1 MSAVPK
7 SEKNHEAKTDSNTV
21 FGSASSQATS
31 NPNVGE
37 SPAFVATAVSV
48 ADQLRM
54 ARVNRSLTIDEVAVR
69 LNLRPASIEAMES
82 GAYEKLP
89 GAAYVAGFVHSYARL
104 LMLDG
109 TALVSQLKVE
119 SAVMQ
124 PKPVHEMPFK
134 VSQRAFPSAGFI
146 WTGLI
151 LLLGLLLLWT
161 LTNNKFAPEIS
172 TAESS
177 EPQAL
182 PADVPMDAAEGDE
195 VEAPATAGSAP
206 SAAPVAAAPA
216 PVAHVAAPTAVA
228 PVAVGTTAPATPPVA
243 SAPVAPVAAPTAAV
257 APAAVTPAASK
268 ATAPSASTAATPPA
282 PAPSP
287 SPSTA
292 TPSTPAGAT
301 IMAKQNSWIQLRDA
315 KGAVVV
321 AKLLRAGESFPL
333 PNTPGLMMTTGN
345 AGGTFITVNGQPS
358 APLGQENQVVREI
371 PLDAAPL
378 ADYLAKLPSSLNQ

>member
-7 SEKNHEAKTDSNTV
+7 SEKNHEAKTDSNNV
-21 FGSASSQATS
+21 FGSASSQAAS

-37 SPAFVATAVSV
+37 SPAFVATAISV
-48 ADQLRM
+48 ADQLKM

-69 LNLRPASIEAMES
+69 LNLRPASIEAMEA

-119 SAVMQ
+119 STVMQ
-124 PKPVHEMPFK
+124 LKPVHELPLK

-161 LTNNKFAPEIS
+161 VTNNKFAPEMI

-182 PADVPMDAAEGDE
+182 PADVHMDAAEGDD
-195 VEAPATAGSAP
+195 VEAPATTGSAP
-206 SAAPVAAAPA
+206 SATPPAVAPA
-216 PVAHVAAPTAVA
+216 PAAPTPA
-228 PVAVGTTAPATPPVA
+228 PIAP
-243 SAPVAPVAAPTAAV
+243 AAV
-257 APAAVTPAASK
+257 APAAPTPA
-268 ATAPSASTAATPPA
+268 PIA
-282 PAPSP
+282 PAAVAPAAAAP
-287 SPSTA
+287 P
-292 TPSTPAGAT
+292 PAGAAV
-301 IMAKQNSWIQLRDA
+301 MAKQNSWIQLRDS

-321 AKLLRAGESFPL
+321 AKLLRAGESYNV

-345 AGGTFITVNGQPS
+345 AGGTVITVNGQPS

-371 PLDAAPL
+371 PLDAAAL
-378 ADYLAKLPSSLNQ
+378 ADYLAKLPSSPNQ

>member
-1 MSAVPK
+1 MSALSSKPDQ
-7 SEKNHEAKTDSNTV
+7 NHESGTNAN
-21 FGSASSQATS
+21 GGLGAPSSQAASTL
-31 NPNVGE
+31 NVGE
-37 SPAFVATAVSV
+37 SPAFVATAISV
-48 ADQLRM
+48 ADQLKM
-54 ARVNRSLTIDEVAVR
+54 ARVNRGLTIDEVSVR
-69 LNLRPASIEAMES
+69 LNLRPASIEAMEA

-119 SAVMQ
+119 STVMQ
-124 PKPVHEMPFK
+124 LKPVHEMPFK

-161 LTNNKFAPEIS
+161 VTNNKFAPEMI

-177 EPQAL
+177 EPQEL
-182 PADVPMDAAEGDE
+182 PADVHMDAAEGDD
-195 VEAPATAGSAP
+195 VEAPATTGSAP
-206 SAAPVAAAPA
+206 SATPPAVAPA
-216 PVAHVAAPTAVA
+216 PAAPTPA
-228 PVAVGTTAPATPPVA
+228 PIAP
-243 SAPVAPVAAPTAAV
+243 AAV
-257 APAAVTPAASK
+257 APAAAAPASVP
-268 ATAPSASTAATPPA
+268 APSASTATPP
-282 PAPSP
+282 
-287 SPSTA
+287 
-292 TPSTPAGAT
+292 PAGAAV
-301 IMAKQNSWIQLRDA
+301 MAKQNSWIQLRDS
-315 KGAVVV
+315 KGVVVV

-378 ADYLAKLPSSLNQ
+378 ADYLAKLPSSPNQ

>member
-7 SEKNHEAKTDSNTV
+7 SEKNHEAKTDSNNV
-21 FGSASSQATS
+21 FGSASSQAAS

-37 SPAFVATAVSV
+37 SPAFVATAISV
-48 ADQLRM
+48 ADQLKM

-69 LNLRPASIEAMES
+69 LNLRPASIEAMEA

-119 SAVMQ
+119 STVMQ
-124 PKPVHEMPFK
+124 LKPVHELPLK

-161 LTNNKFAPEIS
+161 VTNNKFAPEMI

-182 PADVPMDAAEGDE
+182 PADVHMDAAEGDD
-195 VEAPATAGSAP
+195 VEAPATTGSAP
-206 SAAPVAAAPA
+206 SATPPAVAPA
-216 PVAHVAAPTAVA
+216 PAAPTPA
-228 PVAVGTTAPATPPVA
+228 PIAP
-243 SAPVAPVAAPTAAV
+243 AAV
-257 APAAVTPAASK
+257 APAAAA
-268 ATAPSASTAATPPA
+268 PP
-282 PAPSP
+282 
-287 SPSTA
+287 
-292 TPSTPAGAT
+292 PAGAAV
-301 IMAKQNSWIQLRDA
+301 MAKQNSWIQLRDS

-321 AKLLRAGESFPL
+321 AKLLRAGESYNV

-345 AGGTFITVNGQPS
+345 AGGTVITVNGQPS

-371 PLDAAPL
+371 PLDAAAL
-378 ADYLAKLPSSLNQ
+378 ADYLAKLPSSPNQ

>member
-1 MSAVPK
+1 MSVVPK
-7 SEKNHEAKTDSNTV
+7 SDKNHEAKTDSNN
-21 FGSASSQATS
+21 GLGAASSQATS
-31 NPNVGE
+31 NPTVGE
-37 SPAFVATAVSV
+37 SSGFVATAVSV

-109 TALVSQLKVE
+109 AALVSQLKVE

-161 LTNNKFAPEIS
+161 VTNNKFAPEMVA
-172 TAESS
+172 AESS
-177 EPQAL
+177 DPQAL

-216 PVAHVAAPTAVA
+216 PVASTPAPTAVA
-228 PVAVGTTAPATPPVA
+228 PVAAGTTAPATPPVA
-243 SAPVAPVAAPTAAV
+243 PAPVAPAAV
-257 APAAVTPAASK
+257 APAAGTPAA
-268 ATAPSASTAATPPA
+268 ATAPVAVAPPAATPSA
-282 PAPSP
+282 AAPSP

-378 ADYLAKLPSSLNQ
+378 ADYLAKLPSSPNQ

>member
-1 MSAVPK
+1 MSALSSKPDH
-7 SEKNHEAKTDSNTV
+7 NHESGTNAN
-21 FGSASSQATS
+21 GGLGAQSSQAAS
-31 NPNVGE
+31 NPTVGE
-37 SPAFVATAVSV
+37 PSAFVSPSISV

-54 ARVNRSLTIDEVAVR
+54 ARVNRGLTIDEVSVR
-69 LNLRPASIEAMES
+69 LNLRPASIEAMEA

-109 TALVSQLKVE
+109 AALVSQLKIETTVL
-119 SAVMQ
+119 Q
-124 PKPVHEMPFK
+124 PKPVNELPLK
-134 VSQRAFPSAGFI
+134 VSQRAFPSAGYI

-161 LTNNKFAPEIS
+161 VTNNKFVPEMV
-172 TAESS
+172 TAEASNES
-177 EPQAL
+177 AVPPSPAADDVDSPEEPEQLTL
-182 PADVPMDAAEGDE
+182 PAPSSPSSPSTMAPTASS
-195 VEAPATAGSAP
+195 APAGTPATVP
-206 SAAPVAAAPA
+206 PTPAPA
-216 PVAHVAAPTAVA
+216 PVPASNNAL
-228 PVAVGTTAPATPPVA
+228 APATPAPAPASPVA
-243 SAPVAPVAAPTAAV
+243 STAPAPN
-257 APAAVTPAASK
+257 APAATT
-268 ATAPSASTAATPPA
+268 ATAV
-282 PAPSP
+282 
-287 SPSTA
+287 
-292 TPSTPAGAT
+292 T
-301 IMAKQNSWIQLRDA
+301 ITAKQNSWIQLRDG

-378 ADYLAKLPSSLNQ
+378 ADYLAKLSSSPNQ

>member
-1 MSAVPK
+1 MSALSSKPDH
-7 SEKNHEAKTDSNTV
+7 NHESGTNAN
-21 FGSASSQATS
+21 GGLGAPSSQAAS
-31 NPNVGE
+31 NPTVGE
-37 SPAFVATAVSV
+37 SSAFVSPSISV

-54 ARVNRSLTIDEVAVR
+54 ARVNRGLTIDEVSVR

-119 SAVMQ
+119 TTVLQ
-124 PKPVHEMPFK
+124 PKPVNELPLK
-134 VSQRAFPSAGFI
+134 VSQRAFPSAGYI

-161 LTNNKFAPEIS
+161 VTNNKFAPEMV

-182 PADVPMDAAEGDE
+182 PADVHMDAAEGDD
-195 VEAPATAGSAP
+195 VEAPATTGSDP
-206 SAAPVAAAPA
+206 S
-216 PVAHVAAPTAVA
+216 
-228 PVAVGTTAPATPPVA
+228 ATPP
-243 SAPVAPVAAPTAAV
+243 AV
-257 APAAVTPAASK
+257 APAPAPAAS
-268 ATAPSASTAATPPA
+268 TA
-282 PAPSP
+282 PAPNAP
-287 SPSTA
+287 AATTA
-292 TPSTPAGAT
+292 TAVT
-301 IMAKQNSWIQLRDA
+301 ITAKQNSWIQLRDG

-378 ADYLAKLPSSLNQ
+378 ADYLAKLSSSPNQ

>member
-7 SEKNHEAKTDSNTV
+7 SDKNHEAKTDSNTV

-31 NPNVGE
+31 NPTVGG
-37 SPAFVATAVSV
+37 SSGFVATAVSV

-109 TALVSQLKVE
+109 AALVSQLKVE

-161 LTNNKFAPEIS
+161 LTNNKFVPEMS
-172 TAESS
+172 TTELSD
-177 EPQAL
+177 PQAL

-195 VEAPATAGSAP
+195 VEAPATTGSATAGSAP

-216 PVAHVAAPTAVA
+216 PVAPVAVA
-228 PVAVGTTAPATPPVA
+228 PPAATP
-243 SAPVAPVAAPTAAV
+243 AV
-257 APAAVTPAASK
+257 

-292 TPSTPAGAT
+292 TPPPAGAT

-378 ADYLAKLPSSLNQ
+378 ADYLAKLPSSPNQ

>member
-1 MSAVPK
+1 MSALSSKPDH
-7 SEKNHEAKTDSNTV
+7 NHESGTNAN
-21 FGSASSQATS
+21 GGLGAPSSQAVS
-31 NPNVGE
+31 NPTVGE
-37 SPAFVATAVSV
+37 PSAFVSPSISV

-54 ARVNRSLTIDEVAVR
+54 ARVNRNLTIDEVAVR
-69 LNLRPASIEAMES
+69 LNLRPASIEAMEA

-109 TALVSQLKVE
+109 AALVSQLKVE
-119 SAVMQ
+119 STVMQ
-124 PKPVHEMPFK
+124 LKPVHELPLK

-161 LTNNKFAPEIS
+161 VTNNKFVPEMV

-177 EPQAL
+177 EPQEL
-182 PADVPMDAAEGDE
+182 LADVHMDAAEGDD
-195 VEAPATAGSAP
+195 VEAPATTGSAP
-206 SAAPVAAAPA
+206 SATPPAVAPA
-216 PVAHVAAPTAVA
+216 PAASTPAPATA
-228 PVAVGTTAPATPPVA
+228 GITAPATPA
-243 SAPVAPVAAPTAAV
+243 VAPAPAPAAV
-257 APAAVTPAASK
+257 APAAAAPASVP
-268 ATAPSASTAATPPA
+268 APSASTATPP
-282 PAPSP
+282 PAA
-287 SPSTA
+287 TA
-292 TPSTPAGAT
+292 VT
-301 IMAKQNSWIQLRDA
+301 ITAKQNSWIQLRDG

-378 ADYLAKLPSSLNQ
+378 ADYLAKLPSSPNQ

>member
-7 SEKNHEAKTDSNTV
+7 SDKNHEAKTDSNTV

-31 NPNVGE
+31 NPTVGG
-37 SPAFVATAVSV
+37 SSGFVATAVSV

-109 TALVSQLKVE
+109 AALVSQLKVE

-161 LTNNKFAPEIS
+161 LTNNKFAPEMS
-172 TAESS
+172 TTELSD
-177 EPQAL
+177 PQAL

-195 VEAPATAGSAP
+195 VEAPATTGSATAGSAP

-216 PVAHVAAPTAVA
+216 PVASTPAPTAVA
-228 PVAVGTTAPATPPVA
+228 PVAAGTTTPATPPVA
-243 SAPVAPVAAPTAAV
+243 PAPVAPAAV
-257 APAAVTPAASK
+257 APAAGTPDASK
-268 ATAPSASTAATPPA
+268 ATAPSASTAAI
-282 PAPSP
+282 PSAAAP

-292 TPSTPAGAT
+292 APSTPAGAT

-378 ADYLAKLPSSLNQ
+378 ADYLAKLPSSPNQ

>member
-21 FGSASSQATS
+21 FGSVSSQATS
-31 NPNVGE
+31 NSTVGE
-37 SPAFVATAVSV
+37 SSGFVSPAISV
-48 ADQLRM
+48 ADQLKM

-109 TALVSQLKVE
+109 AALVSQLKVE

-172 TAESS
+172 TTELSD
-177 EPQAL
+177 PQAL

-195 VEAPATAGSAP
+195 VEAPATTGSATAGSAP

-216 PVAHVAAPTAVA
+216 PVASTPAPTAVA
-228 PVAVGTTAPATPPVA
+228 PVAAGTTAPATPPVA
-243 SAPVAPVAAPTAAV
+243 PAPVAPAAV
-257 APAAVTPAASK
+257 APAAGTPDASK
-268 ATAPSASTAATPPA
+268 ATAPSASTAAI
-282 PAPSP
+282 PSAAAP

-292 TPSTPAGAT
+292 APSTPAGAT

-321 AKLLRAGESFPL
+321 AKLLRAGESFSL

-378 ADYLAKLPSSLNQ
+378 ADYLAKLPSSPNQ

>member
-7 SEKNHEAKTDSNTV
+7 SEKNHEAKTDSNNV
-21 FGSASSQATS
+21 FGSASSQAAS

-37 SPAFVATAVSV
+37 SPAFVATAISV
-48 ADQLRM
+48 ADQLKM

-69 LNLRPASIEAMES
+69 LNLRPASIEAMEA

-119 SAVMQ
+119 STVMQ
-124 PKPVHEMPFK
+124 LKPVHELPLK

-161 LTNNKFAPEIS
+161 VTNNKFAPEMI

-182 PADVPMDAAEGDE
+182 PADVHMDAAEGDD
-195 VEAPATAGSAP
+195 VEAPATTGSAP
-206 SAAPVAAAPA
+206 SATPPAVAPA
-216 PVAHVAAPTAVA
+216 PAAPTPA
-228 PVAVGTTAPATPPVA
+228 PIAP
-243 SAPVAPVAAPTAAV
+243 AAV
-257 APAAVTPAASK
+257 APAAPTPAPI
-268 ATAPSASTAATPPA
+268 APAAVAPAAPTPA
-282 PAPSP
+282 PIAPAAVAP
-287 SPSTA
+287 AAAAP
-292 TPSTPAGAT
+292 PPAGAAV
-301 IMAKQNSWIQLRDA
+301 MAKQNSWIQLRDS

-321 AKLLRAGESFPL
+321 AKLLRAGESYNV

-345 AGGTFITVNGQPS
+345 AGGTVITVNGQPS

-371 PLDAAPL
+371 PLDAAAL
-378 ADYLAKLPSSLNQ
+378 ADYLAKLPSSPNQ

>member
-1 MSAVPK
+1 MSVVPK
-7 SEKNHEAKTDSNTV
+7 SEKNHEAKTDSNN
-21 FGSASSQATS
+21 GLGAASSKATS
-31 NPNVGE
+31 NPTVGE
-37 SPAFVATAVSV
+37 SSGFVATAVSV

-109 TALVSQLKVE
+109 AALVSQLKVE

-161 LTNNKFAPEIS
+161 LTNNKFVPEMS
-172 TAESS
+172 TTELSD
-177 EPQAL
+177 PQAL

-216 PVAHVAAPTAVA
+216 PVASTPAPTAVA
-228 PVAVGTTAPATPPVA
+228 PVAAGTTAPATPP
-243 SAPVAPVAAPTAAV
+243 AAV
-257 APAAVTPAASK
+257 APAAGTPAA
-268 ATAPSASTAATPPA
+268 ATAPVAVAPPAATPSA
-282 PAPSP
+282 AAPSP

-292 TPSTPAGAT
+292 TPPPAGAT

-378 ADYLAKLPSSLNQ
+378 ADYLAKLPSSPNQ

>member
-1 MSAVPK
+1 MSVVPK
-7 SEKNHEAKTDSNTV
+7 SDKNHEAKTDSNN
-21 FGSASSQATS
+21 GLGAASSQATS
-31 NPNVGE
+31 NPTVGE
-37 SPAFVATAVSV
+37 SSGFVATAVSV

-109 TALVSQLKVE
+109 AALVSQLKVE

-161 LTNNKFAPEIS
+161 LTNNKFVPEMS
-172 TAESS
+172 TTELSD
-177 EPQAL
+177 PQAL

-195 VEAPATAGSAP
+195 VEAPATTGSAP

-216 PVAHVAAPTAVA
+216 PVAPVAVA
-228 PVAVGTTAPATPPVA
+228 PPAATP
-243 SAPVAPVAAPTAAV
+243 AV
-257 APAAVTPAASK
+257 
-268 ATAPSASTAATPPA
+268 ATAPSASTAATPSA
-282 PAPSP
+282 AAPSP

-378 ADYLAKLPSSLNQ
+378 ADYLAKLPSSPNQ

>member
-7 SEKNHEAKTDSNTV
+7 SEKNHEAKTDSNN
-21 FGSASSQATS
+21 GLGAASSQATS
-31 NPNVGE
+31 NPTVGE
-37 SPAFVATAVSV
+37 SSGFVSPAISV
-48 ADQLRM
+48 ADQLKM

-109 TALVSQLKVE
+109 AALVSQLKVE

-206 SAAPVAAAPA
+206 SAAPVAA
-216 PVAHVAAPTAVA
+216 V
-228 PVAVGTTAPATPPVA
+228 
-243 SAPVAPVAAPTAAV
+243 
-257 APAAVTPAASK
+257 
-268 ATAPSASTAATPPA
+268 PSA
-282 PAPSP
+282 PAPSAPAP
-287 SPSTA
+287 SASTA

-378 ADYLAKLPSSLNQ
+378 ADYLAKLPSSPNQ

>member
-1 MSAVPK
+1 MSVVPK
-7 SEKNHEAKTDSNTV
+7 SDKNHEAKTDSNN
-21 FGSASSQATS
+21 GLGAASSQATS
-31 NPNVGE
+31 NPTVGE
-37 SPAFVATAVSV
+37 SPAFVATVISV

-69 LNLRPASIEAMES
+69 LNLRPASIEAMEL

-109 TALVSQLKVE
+109 AALVSQLKVE

-161 LTNNKFAPEIS
+161 LTNNKFAPEMS
-172 TAESS
+172 TTELSD
-177 EPQAL
+177 PQAL

-195 VEAPATAGSAP
+195 VEAPATTGSATAGSAP

-216 PVAHVAAPTAVA
+216 PVASTPAPTAVA
-228 PVAVGTTAPATPPVA
+228 PVAAGTTAPATPPVA
-243 SAPVAPVAAPTAAV
+243 PAPVAPAAV
-257 APAAVTPAASK
+257 APAAGTPAA

-287 SPSTA
+287 STA
-292 TPSTPAGAT
+292 APSTPVGAT

-378 ADYLAKLPSSLNQ
+378 ADYLAKLPSSPNQ

>member
-1 MSAVPK
+1 MSALSSKPDQ
-7 SEKNHEAKTDSNTV
+7 NHESGTNAN
-21 FGSASSQATS
+21 GGLGAPSSQAAST
-31 NPNVGE
+31 PNVGE
-37 SPAFVATAVSV
+37 SPAFVTTAISV
-48 ADQLRM
+48 ADQLKM

-69 LNLRPASIEAMES
+69 LNLRPASIEAMEA

-119 SAVMQ
+119 STVMQ
-124 PKPVHEMPFK
+124 LKPVHEMPFK

-161 LTNNKFAPEIS
+161 VTNNKFAPEMV

-182 PADVPMDAAEGDE
+182 PADVHMDAAEGDD
-195 VEAPATAGSAP
+195 VEAPATTGSAP
-206 SAAPVAAAPA
+206 SATPPAVAPA
-216 PVAHVAAPTAVA
+216 PAAPTPA
-228 PVAVGTTAPATPPVA
+228 PATAGITAPATPPVA
-243 SAPVAPVAAPTAAV
+243 PAPIAPAAV
-257 APAAVTPAASK
+257 APAAAAPASVP
-268 ATAPSASTAATPPA
+268 APSASTATPP
-282 PAPSP
+282 
-287 SPSTA
+287 
-292 TPSTPAGAT
+292 PAGAAV
-301 IMAKQNSWIQLRDA
+301 MAKQNSWIQLRDS

-371 PLDAAPL
+371 PLDAALL
-378 ADYLAKLPSSLNQ
+378 ADYLAKLPSSPNQ

>member
-1 MSAVPK
+1 
-7 SEKNHEAKTDSNTV
+7 
-21 FGSASSQATS
+21 
-31 NPNVGE
+31 
-37 SPAFVATAVSV
+37 
-48 ADQLRM
+48 M

-109 TALVSQLKVE
+109 AALVSQLKVE

-161 LTNNKFAPEIS
+161 LTNNKFVPEMS
-172 TAESS
+172 TTELSD
-177 EPQAL
+177 PQAL

-216 PVAHVAAPTAVA
+216 PVASTPAPTAVA
-228 PVAVGTTAPATPPVA
+228 PVAAGTTAPATPP
-243 SAPVAPVAAPTAAV
+243 AAV
-257 APAAVTPAASK
+257 APAAGTPAA
-268 ATAPSASTAATPPA
+268 ATAPVAVAPPAATPSA
-282 PAPSP
+282 AAPSP

-292 TPSTPAGAT
+292 TPPPAGAT

-378 ADYLAKLPSSLNQ
+378 ADYLAKLPSSPNQ

>member
-1 MSAVPK
+1 MSVVPK
-7 SEKNHEAKTDSNTV
+7 SDKNHEAKTDSNN
-21 FGSASSQATS
+21 GLGAASSQATS
-31 NPNVGE
+31 NPTVGE
-37 SPAFVATAVSV
+37 SSGFVATAVSV

-109 TALVSQLKVE
+109 AALVSQLKVE

-161 LTNNKFAPEIS
+161 LTNNKFVPEMS
-172 TAESS
+172 TTELSD
-177 EPQAL
+177 PQAL

-216 PVAHVAAPTAVA
+216 PVASTPAPTAVA
-228 PVAVGTTAPATPPVA
+228 PVAAGTTAPATPP
-243 SAPVAPVAAPTAAV
+243 AAV
-257 APAAVTPAASK
+257 APAAGTPAA
-268 ATAPSASTAATPPA
+268 ATAPVAVAPPAATPSA
-282 PAPSP
+282 AAPSP

-292 TPSTPAGAT
+292 TPPPAGAT

-378 ADYLAKLPSSLNQ
+378 ADYLAKLPSSPNQ

>member
-1 MSAVPK
+1 
-7 SEKNHEAKTDSNTV
+7 
-21 FGSASSQATS
+21 
-31 NPNVGE
+31 
-37 SPAFVATAVSV
+37 
-48 ADQLRM
+48 
-54 ARVNRSLTIDEVAVR
+54 
-69 LNLRPASIEAMES
+69 MEL

-109 TALVSQLKVE
+109 AALVSQLKVE

-161 LTNNKFAPEIS
+161 LTNNKFAPEMS
-172 TAESS
+172 TTELSD
-177 EPQAL
+177 PQAL

-195 VEAPATAGSAP
+195 VEAPATTGSATAGSAP

-216 PVAHVAAPTAVA
+216 PVASTPAPTAVA
-228 PVAVGTTAPATPPVA
+228 PVAAGTTAPATPPVA
-243 SAPVAPVAAPTAAV
+243 PAPVAPAAV
-257 APAAVTPAASK
+257 APAAGTPDASK

-292 TPSTPAGAT
+292 APSTPAGAT

-378 ADYLAKLPSSLNQ
+378 ADYLAKLPSSPNQ

>member
-7 SEKNHEAKTDSNTV
+7 SEKNHEAKTDSNNV
-21 FGSASSQATS
+21 FGSASALAAS

-37 SPAFVATAVSV
+37 SPAFVATAISV

-54 ARVNRSLTIDEVAVR
+54 ARVNRNLTIDEVAVR
-69 LNLRPASIEAMES
+69 LNLRPASIEAMEA

-119 SAVMQ
+119 STVMQ
-124 PKPVHEMPFK
+124 LKPVHELPLK

-161 LTNNKFAPEIS
+161 VTNNKFVPEMV

-182 PADVPMDAAEGDE
+182 PADVHMDAAEGDD
-195 VEAPATAGSAP
+195 VEAPATTGSAP
-206 SAAPVAAAPA
+206 SATPPAVAPA
-216 PVAHVAAPTAVA
+216 PAASTPAPATAGITATATPAVA
-228 PVAVGTTAPATPPVA
+228 PAPI
-243 SAPVAPVAAPTAAV
+243 APAAV
-257 APAAVTPAASK
+257 APA
-268 ATAPSASTAATPPA
+268 AATPPA

-287 SPSTA
+287 STA
-292 TPSTPAGAT
+292 APSTPVGAT

-378 ADYLAKLPSSLNQ
+378 ADYLAKLPSSPNQ